1 MLLMKETMRWF
12 GPNDPVSLR
21 DIRQCGWEG
30 VMTSLHHIPY
40 GEVWSR
46 EAIALRKAEL
56 AEEHLAWLAV
66 ESVPVS
72 EAVKTRSGDYLR
84 HIENYKQ
91 TIRNLGAEGIDT
103 VIYNFM
109 PVLDWI
115 RTDMAY
121 ALPDGSQTLH
131 FDPVKFAVFDI
142 HLLKRPGAEQDFS
155 PAVCEKA
162 QRMHAAM
169 SDGDKRAFEATI
181 IDVFPGMDFN
191 FTLDDIRALLASYDR
206 IDRDQLTDHLRLFL
220 QAVIPVCEEAGVRM
234 AIHPDDPPFSVLG
247 LPRIVSTES
256 DLRAIVAVVDS
267 PANGI
272 CFCSGSL
279 SVRDD
284 NDLPGMVERLGAR
297 INAMH
302 LRSTQRNPDGSFY
315 EADHLGGSVDMAG
328 VVRAAL
334 HEMERRTRAG
344 RKDVQ
349 LMFRPDH
356 GRVMLDDLK
365 KPPLKTPG
373 YTCIGRL
380 RGLAEIR
387 GLQMGLR
394 SDTKS
399 KKF

>member
-1 MLLMKETMRWF
+1 MMLVLKETMRWF
-12 GPNDPVSLR
+12 GAKDPVSLR
-21 DIRQCGWEG
+21 DIRQCGCEG

-40 GEVWSR
+40 GELWSR
-46 EAIALRKAEL
+46 EEIAQRKSEL
-56 AEEHLAWLAV
+56 AAANLSWLAV

-72 EAVKTRSGDYLR
+72 EAIKTRTGDYSR

-91 TIRNLGAEGIDT
+91 TIRNLGAEGVDT

-121 ALPDGSQTLH
+121 TLPDGSQTLY
-131 FDPVKFAVFDI
+131 FDPVKFAMFDI
-142 HLLKRPGAEQDFS
+142 HLLKRPGAEQGF
-155 PAVCEKA
+155 PADVCEKA
-162 QRMHAAM
+162 QVLF
-169 SDGDKRAFEATI
+169 DTIPEEEKRAFEATI

-191 FTLDDIRALLASYDR
+191 FTLDDIRERLANYAH
-206 IDRDQLTDHLRLFL
+206 IDREGLTEHLRLFL
-220 QAVIPVCEEAGVRM
+220 QEVIPVCEEAGVRM
-234 AIHPDDPPFSVLG
+234 AIHADDPPFPVLG

-256 DLRAIVAVVDS
+256 DLREIIAMIDS

-272 CFCSGSL
+272 CFCTGSL
-279 SVRDD
+279 SPRED
-284 NDLPGMVERLGAR
+284 NDLPAMVERLGHR

-302 LRSTQRNPDGSFY
+302 LRSTQRNPDGGFY

-328 VVRAAL
+328 VVRAVL
-334 HEMERRTRAG
+334 HEMDLRKQAG
-344 RKDVQ
+344 REDYQ

-356 GRVMLDDLK
+356 GRTMLDDLK

-380 RGLAEIR
+380 RGLTEIR

-394 SDTKS
+394 AKTED
-399 KKF
+399 